1 MPADVAA
8 SPVAAPAKPR
18 RFNAVAVLW
27 GLAAGPAGWAL
38 QLVLGY
44 GLSSYACFPS
54 LAPFQRTPPPG
65 WGAERMALLGINL
78 ACLALIVAGGLVC
91 LDAWRRSAPSKGTDA
106 NTPGVDAA
114 RASREH
120 FLASCGL
127 LGAGGFAFATLFN
140 TYSLL
145 FTATCWRFWGGA

>member
-1 MPADVAA
+1 M
-8 SPVAAPAKPR
+8 
-18 RFNAVAVLW
+18 LW
-27 GLAAGPAGWAL
+27 GLAAGPAGWVV

-44 GLSSYACFPS
+44 GLSSYACFPR

-65 WGAERMALLGINL
+65 WGGERWVLLGINL
-78 ACLALIVAGGLVC
+78 VCLVLIVAGGLVC
-91 LDAWRRSAPSKGTDA
+91 LDAWRRSARAEGADA
-106 NTPGVDAA
+106 ATPDLGKA

-145 FTATCWRFWGGA
+145 FTAACWRFGGGAS

>member
-1 MPADVAA
+1 MPDCAA
-8 SPVAAPAKPR
+8 APVAPPAPPPR
-18 RFNAVAVLW
+18 FSATAVLLA
-27 GLAAGPAGWAL
+27 LAAGPAGWVL

-44 GLSSYACFPS
+44 GLSSYACFPR
-54 LAPFQRTPPPG
+54 LVPFQQTPPPG
-65 WGAERMALLGINL
+65 WGGERMGLLGINL
-78 ACLALIVAGGLVC
+78 ACLALILAGGLVC
-91 LDAWRRSAPSKGTDA
+91 LDAWRRSAPAKGADA
-106 NTPGVDAA
+106 DAPGVGAA

-145 FTATCWRFWGGA
+145 FTAACWRFGGGV